1 MVYLLSGLAVL
12 TVVLMVLRGFTSA
25 NPAVIARQLRFV
37 GGALLMAV
45 AAGLALRGRID
56 LALLIGFAGWGL
68 LMGRGVLPWGSGG
81 WSSAGSGG
89 AGQGSRVSTDHLEME
104 LDHASGAIRGTVR
117 KGRFA
122 GQEIET
128 LSPAELVVL
137 WQDYTFA
144 DPNSAQVIEAYLD
157 QRHPTWRDDLER
169 QGSGGQGQAYDGDVR
184 SPSSSRGMTRAE
196 ALEIL
201 GLEEGATDDA
211 VRSAHREL
219 MKKLHPDRGGS
230 NYLASKINEAK
241 VILVGD

>member
-1 MVYLLSGLAVL
+1 MLYLLSGLAVL
-12 TVVLMVLRGFTSA
+12 TVVLIVLRGFTSA
-25 NPAVIARQLRFV
+25 KPAVIARQLRFV
-37 GGALLMAV
+37 GGALMMAV

-81 WSSAGSGG
+81 WGSGGSGG

-104 LDHASGAIRGTVR
+104 LDHATGAIRGTVR

-122 GQEIET
+122 GQEVET
-128 LSPAELVVL
+128 LSPAELVLL

-157 QRHPTWRDDLER
+157 QRHPIWRDDLER
-169 QGSGGQGQAYDGDVR
+169 QAGGGRDQAYEGDAR
-184 SPSSSRGMTRAE
+184 PPSASRGMTRAE

-201 GLEEGATDDA
+201 GLQDGATDDA

-219 MKKLHPDRGGS
+219 MKKLHPDRGGT

-241 VILVGD
+241 VILVGE